1 MEYTN
6 LTKLLNTIGAEIRD
20 KYKEKVKAGAYATG
34 KLYNSVQYKVNVT
47 ETSIRLSLNL
57 EDYWINVEEG
67 RVAGKKM
74 PPLSV
79 IRKWMLSKG
88 IPDKNGLAYIISRK
102 ISKKGIKAK
111 PYLKQTKNEVIPNYL
126 DDITKAINKD
136 IKESFKNNNN
146 DRNKQ

>member
-6 LTKLLNTIGAEIRD
+6 LIKILNTIGTEIRD
-20 KYKEKVKAGAYATG
+20 KYKEKIKTGAYATG

-47 ETSIRLSLNL
+47 DNSVKLSLNL
-57 EDYWINVEEG
+57 EDYWINVENG

-74 PPLSV
+74 PPISV
-79 IRKWMLSKG
+79 IRKWMLNKS
-88 IPDKNGLAYIISRK
+88 IPDKNGLAYLISRK

-111 PYLKQTKNEVIPNYL
+111 PYLRQTKNEVIPNYM

-136 IKESFKNNNN
+136 LKESIKTIKN
-146 DRNKQ
+146 DNKK

>member
-6 LTKLLNTIGAEIRD
+6 LIKILNTIGTEIRD
-20 KYKEKVKAGAYATG
+20 KYKEKIKTGAYATG

-47 ETSIRLSLNL
+47 DNSVKLSLNL
-57 EDYWINVEEG
+57 EDYWINVENG

-74 PPLSV
+74 PPISV
-79 IRKWMLSKG
+79 IRKWMLSKS
-88 IPDKNGLAYIISRK
+88 IPDKNGLAYLISRK

-111 PYLKQTKNEVIPNYL
+111 PYLRQTKNEVIPNYM

-136 IKESFKNNNN
+136 LKESIKTIKN
-146 DRNKQ
+146 DNKK

>member
-6 LTKLLNTIGAEIRD
+6 LIKILNTIGTEIRD
-20 KYKEKVKAGAYATG
+20 KYKEKIKTGAYATG

-47 ETSIRLSLNL
+47 DNSVKLSLNL
-57 EDYWINVEEG
+57 EDYWINVENG

-74 PPLSV
+74 PPISV
-79 IRKWMLSKG
+79 IRKWMLSKS
-88 IPDKNGLAYIISRK
+88 IPDKNGLAYLISRK

-111 PYLKQTKNEVIPNYL
+111 PYLRQTKNEVIPNYM

-136 IKESFKNNNN
+136 LKESIKIIKN
-146 DRNKQ
+146 DNKK

>member
-6 LTKLLNTIGAEIRD
+6 LIKVLEIIGAEVRD

-34 KLYNSVQYKVNVT
+34 KLYKSVQYKVNIT
-47 ETSIRLSLNL
+47 EQSIKLSLNL
-57 EDYWINVEEG
+57 EDYWINVEQG

-74 PPLSV
+74 PPVSV

-88 IPDKNGLAYIISRK
+88 IPDKNGLAYVISRK

-136 IKESFKNNNN
+136 LKESF
-146 DRNKQ
+146 NKINK

>member
-6 LTKLLNTIGAEIRD
+6 LINILNTIGIEIRD
-20 KYKEKVKAGAYATG
+20 KYKEKVKKGAYATG

-47 ETSIRLSLNL
+47 DTSIKLSLNL
-57 EDYWINVEEG
+57 EDYWINIEDG

-74 PPLSV
+74 PPISV
-79 IRKWMLSKG
+79 IRKWMLSKS
-88 IPDKNGLAYIISRK
+88 IPDNKGIAYLIARK
-102 ISKKGIKAK
+102 ISEKGIKAK

-136 IKESFKNNNN
+136 LKESLKLNKN
-146 DRNKQ
+146 DRNK

>member
-6 LTKLLNTIGAEIRD
+6 LIKILNTIGTEIRD
-20 KYKEKVKAGAYATG
+20 KYKEKIKTGAYATG

-47 ETSIRLSLNL
+47 DSSVKLSLNL
-57 EDYWINVEEG
+57 EDYWINVENG

-74 PPLSV
+74 PPISV
-79 IRKWMLSKG
+79 IRKWMLSKS
-88 IPDKNGLAYIISRK
+88 IPDKNGLAYLISRK

-111 PYLKQTKNEVIPNYL
+111 PYLRQTKNEVIPNYM

-136 IKESFKNNNN
+136 LKESIKTIKN
-146 DRNKQ
+146 DNKK

>member
-6 LTKLLNTIGAEIRD
+6 LIKILNTIGTEIRD
-20 KYKEKVKAGAYATG
+20 KYKEKIKTGAYATG

-47 ETSIRLSLNL
+47 DNSVKLSLNL
-57 EDYWINVEEG
+57 EDYWINVENG

-74 PPLSV
+74 PPISV
-79 IRKWMLSKG
+79 IRKWMLSKS
-88 IPDKNGLAYIISRK
+88 IPDKNGLAYLISRK

-111 PYLKQTKNEVIPNYL
+111 PYLRQTKNEVIPNYM

-136 IKESFKNNNN
+136 LKESIKINKN
-146 DRNKQ
+146 DNKK